1 MIQVGLKMGT
11 VMMLQTIRSATLM
24 GSDCCGSNVNTDWC
38 TECICY
44 ADLDCA
50 APLEL
55 IANGFCNDE
64 ANTAGC
70 GYDGGDCC
78 GDCVNTDVCT
88 ECTCFD
94 GGALSPD
101 ISCESKQFF

>member
-1 MIQVGLKMGT
+1 M
-11 VMMLQTIRSATLM
+11 
-24 GSDCCGSNVNTDWC
+24 DCT
-38 TECICY
+38 
-44 ADLDCA
+44 
-50 APLEL
+50 APLAL
-55 IANGFCNDE
+55 IGNSFCNDE

-78 GDCVNTDVCT
+78 GDCANTDVCT

-101 ISCESKQFF
+101 ISCKPWNYFQNLLEST